1 MAQPIASVEIEA
13 YDDGTYEV
21 SQDAPGANDNE
32 DAEPQG
38 RKANSLDEALAKA
51 REMLATPAMKPAAPA
66 AMPALGAIP
75 PSARSKPGVL
85 SMR

>member
-21 SQDAPGANDNE
+21 SQDAPGADDNE
-32 DAEPQG
+32 AAEPQG
-38 RKANSLDEALAKA
+38 SKANSLDEALAKA
-51 REMLATPAMKPAAPA
+51 REMLATPAMKPAAQ